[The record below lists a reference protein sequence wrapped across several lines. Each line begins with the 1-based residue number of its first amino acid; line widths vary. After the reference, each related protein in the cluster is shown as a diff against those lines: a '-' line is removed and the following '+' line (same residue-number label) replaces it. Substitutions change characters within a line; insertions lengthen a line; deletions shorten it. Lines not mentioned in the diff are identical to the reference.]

1 MAKFDRHAMVNEADN
16 PDITDGYANPE
27 IAKPEEIVEEPQEAG
42 EVRTGSD
49 FNVIVTGDRNEDIGE
64 DVFHCV
70 YYCSPQFYCL
80 FLGPLLSPEI
90 FHFCFRAL
98 QQPKF
103 LAFEPMSS

>member
-1 MAKFDRHAMVNEADN
+1 MAEFDRHAMVNEADN
-16 PDITDGYANPE
+16 PDITEGYANPD

-70 YYCSPQFYCL
+70 YYCSPSF
-80 FLGPLLSPEI
+80 I
-90 FHFCFRAL
+90 VCF
-98 QQPKF
+98 
-103 LAFEPMSS
+103 